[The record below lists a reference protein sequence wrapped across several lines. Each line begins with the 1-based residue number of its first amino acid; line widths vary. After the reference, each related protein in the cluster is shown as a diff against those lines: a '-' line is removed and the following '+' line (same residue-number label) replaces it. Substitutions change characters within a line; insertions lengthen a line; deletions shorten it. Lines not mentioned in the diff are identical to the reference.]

1 MAAPSIG
8 ELPREQLR
16 VLFLMLVYPD
26 VAQDQSMYTDLV
38 QELFRCGCDVRVVCP
53 VGKGTRPGLRSE
65 GGIPVLRV
73 RTGPLFGVGLLRK
86 GWSNL
91 RLSAQ
96 FGRAIANSFG
106 HWRPQWLVIST
117 PPITLTPLVARLKR
131 RWGSKAYLILRDIFP
146 QNAIDLGILRAGVIS
161 RYFRRLERQTY
172 AMSDVIGCMS
182 PGNCNYLVRRNPGL
196 ALGKLQLFPNWMSS
210 DGDSRLDRNT
220 ARRTLGFDGEFVC
233 LFGGNLGRPQRVDF
247 LLDVAE
253 AVGPGAQVRFL
264 VVGNGTE
271 RERIEHEI
279 VRRQLG
285 HVTIMPWCDRKK
297 YAQVLA
303 AVDLGLILL
312 HESFTIPN
320 IPSRLLSY
328 WKAGLPVLAAT
339 DQYTDLGESF
349 LHRHE
354 AGLSVA
360 MGDIAG
366 CAVVIRAMRDD
377 PSEGRRMGLNGRK
390 AFEEHYTS
398 GHSASRLFSQMASAD
413 QCRP

>member
-1 MAAPSIG
+1 
-8 ELPREQLR
+8 
-16 VLFLMLVYPD
+16 MLVYPD
-26 VAQDQSMYTDLV
+26 VAQDQGMYTDLV
-38 QELFRCGCDVRVVCP
+38 QELSCSGHDVRVVCP
-53 VGKGTRPGLRSE
+53 AGKGTEPGLRFE
-65 GGIPVLRV
+65 GGVQVLRV
-73 RTGPLFGVGLLRK
+73 RTGPLFGVGLFRK

-96 FGRAIANSFG
+96 FGRAIVSSFG
-106 HWRPQWLVIST
+106 HWHPRWLVIPT

-182 PGNCNYLVRRNPGL
+182 PGNCSYLLRRNPGL
-196 ALGKLQLFPNWMSS
+196 APGKLQLFPNWISL
-210 DGDSRLDRNT
+210 DGDSHLDRHM

-253 AVGPGAQVRFL
+253 AVGPGARVRFL

-271 RERIEHEI
+271 RVRIEHEI
-279 VRRQLG
+279 VRRQLA
-285 HVTIMPWCDRKK
+285 HVTIMPWCDRKQ

-303 AVDLGLILL
+303 AADLGLILL

-339 DQYTDLGESF
+339 DRCTDLGQSF
-349 LHRHE
+349 LQRHN

-360 MGDIAG
+360 MGEVAG
-366 CAVVIRAMRDD
+366 CAAAILAFRDD
-377 PSEGRRMGLNGRK
+377 PEGCRRKGRNGRE

-398 GHSASRLFSQMASAD
+398 AHSASRLLAQMASAD
-413 QCRP
+413 QCAP